1 MAAADMII
9 IIAIGLLVMGAA
21 IGLVVVVSIGIRHEE
36 SLFRERRRLA
46 EEESAFLGRPVPY
59 QGFMDTAPDLVS
71 HGARALTGLRVRRD
85 RSAGPRAVP
94 EYERLH

>member
-1 MAAADMII
+1 VAATVI
-9 IIAIGLLVMGAA
+9 IIAIGLFVMGAA
-21 IGLVVVVSIGIRHEE
+21 IGLVAVVSIGIRHEE

-46 EEESAFLGRPVPY
+46 EEESAFLGWPVPY

-85 RSAGPRAVP
+85 RSADRRAVP
-94 EYERLH
+94 DYERQH